1 MKVDKTFGKGWSTNE
16 TTELDDLVYYTL
28 LKSYKNPNYPIVDQD
43 TIIELKNHPEL
54 KVDYDNANM
63 LLRVDKIE
71 KLKNANRQK

>member
-16 TTELDDLVYYTL
+16 TTELDDLVFYIYL
-28 LKSYKNPNYPIVDQD
+28 NGCKHPDYPIVDQD

-63 LLRVDKIE
+63 HLRKDKIE